1 MISGLKTKMSEVKV
15 ELIKMIK
22 LIVLLGKISKEDI
35 RESSLLVLR
44 LRWGAG
50 SLPGRPRLVL
60 GLGVGGAEREE
71 LVERPEGRADG
82 LEGVRDFVEDHGRDD
97 EDLTL
102 LDRLDHL
109 RAVLL
114 VVVEATVHQVE
125 IGSLQS
131 GHVLAVAG
139 IDEVDE
145 ELLASIALERIGEV
159 PGTVWFRVLAA
170 LHLDVLV
177 DNQEL
182 CQTELDEVDRV
193 EDMEGHVIVD
203 MLVDAYIF
211 IGFHGREGLS
221 GSENTSVLSLFH
233 KV

>member
-1 MISGLKTKMSEVKV
+1 M
-15 ELIKMIK
+15 
-22 LIVLLGKISKEDI
+22 ED
-35 RESSLLVLR
+35 L
-44 LRWGAG
+44 
-50 SLPGRPRLVL
+50 
-60 GLGVGGAEREE
+60 
-71 LVERPEGRADG
+71 
-82 LEGVRDFVEDHGRDD
+82 GRDD

-159 PGTVWFRVLAA
+159 PGTV
-170 LHLDVLV
+170 
-177 DNQEL
+177 
-182 CQTELDEVDRV
+182 
-193 EDMEGHVIVD
+193 
-203 MLVDAYIF
+203 
-211 IGFHGREGLS
+211 
-221 GSENTSVLSLFH
+221 
-233 KV
+233 